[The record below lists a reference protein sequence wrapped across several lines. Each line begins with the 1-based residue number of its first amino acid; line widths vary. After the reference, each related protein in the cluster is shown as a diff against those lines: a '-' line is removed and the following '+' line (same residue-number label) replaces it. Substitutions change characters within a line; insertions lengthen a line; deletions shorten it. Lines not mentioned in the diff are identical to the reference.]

1 MKKTFVAVS
10 CAGWARNADADTAL
24 REARWNG
31 MAGRHGLWTI
41 EEGQDFEITPS
52 QLMITTLAKPFAVKI
67 GEFHV
72 DDEITVT
79 QPENWLN
86 PPRGDVSNIS
96 AVTRVRALEILAKSA
111 DRRAAASAQD

>member
-31 MAGRHGLWTI
+31 MAGAHGLWTI
-41 EEGQDFEITPS
+41 EEGQDFEITPG

-72 DDEITVT
+72 DDSRPPEITLT
-79 QPENWLN
+79 PTENWLN
-86 PPRGDVSNIS
+86 PPRGDRK
-96 AVTRVRALEILAKSA
+96 AVA
-111 DRRAAASAQD
+111 DQRAAAWFDGKAMSAGLI